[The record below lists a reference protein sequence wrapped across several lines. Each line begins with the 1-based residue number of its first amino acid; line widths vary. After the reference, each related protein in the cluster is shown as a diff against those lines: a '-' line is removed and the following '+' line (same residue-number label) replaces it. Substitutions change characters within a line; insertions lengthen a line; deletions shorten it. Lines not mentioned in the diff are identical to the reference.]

1 MKQFFQTFA
10 ANLLAIIVAGV
21 LISATSFL
29 LLLGIS
35 ALSTTKPE
43 TTVPEDTVLV
53 LDLWTNISD
62 SPPVTYL
69 SDVVDEVIYGP
80 EIPRLYLLELV
91 DAIERAA
98 SDDSIEALFLYG
110 SLMPDNYGS
119 GLAALREVRQAIQS
133 FKDSGKPV
141 YAYVVDP
148 TQRDYYLISVAD
160 EIYQNPFGLVSLNGL
175 SSEMLYFGDAF
186 EKYGIGVQTTR
197 VGKYKSA
204 VEMFTSNKMSDADR
218 TQLVELLDDLWIE
231 MLTDIAAG
239 RGMEW
244 TELKSLSDEKG
255 FFTSQNAKKAGLVDE
270 LLYLDQVID
279 KLTELSG
286 YDVDL
291 ESFNQIGMMD
301 YIQASGF
308 AREDRSLSADQV
320 AVIYAEGDIVDGEG
334 FDNQVGGD
342 RLARELRYLRQDPDI
357 AAIVLRVNS
366 PGGSALASE
375 VIQREVREAAQA
387 KPVVVSMGS
396 LAASGGY
403 WISAYADHIFAEPTT
418 ITGSIGVWGLLF
430 NVQGLANEHGLTF
443 DGVKTSPFADIYT
456 LSRPK
461 TEEEMAMVQTF
472 TDYIYEE
479 FLRKVAEGRDLDM
492 SDVEMIAQGRIWS
505 GMDAIEA
512 GLVDQ
517 IGGLGDAIRYAADM
531 AELGDAYTV
540 TQVPEKKG
548 FSETLAEI
556 LSATGQQAP
565 VVNTRGDALSAL
577 IRQLK
582 HELAAMRSFNDPK
595 GIYARLPYQL
605 DIR

>member
-10 ANLLAIIVAGV
+10 ANLLAIMVAGA
-21 LISATSFL
+21 LISASSFV

-35 ALSTTKPE
+35 ALSTTKPQ
-43 TTVPEDTVLV
+43 TIVPEDTVLV

-80 EIPRLYLLELV
+80 EVPRLYLLELV
-91 DAIERAA
+91 DAIERAS
-98 SDDSIEALFLYG
+98 SDDSIQALFLYG
-110 SLMPDNYGS
+110 SLIPDNYGS
-119 GLAALREVRQAIQS
+119 GLATLREVRQAIEG

-141 YAYVVDP
+141 FAYVVDP

-204 VEMFTSNKMSDADR
+204 VEMFTSNKMSEADR
-218 TQLVELLDDLWIE
+218 DQLTELLKDLWIE

-244 TELKSLSDEKG
+244 TELKALSDEKG
-255 FFTSQNAKKAGLVDE
+255 FFTSQDAMKAGLVDE
-270 LLYLDQVID
+270 LLYLDEVID

-301 YIQASGF
+301 YITASGF
-308 AREDRSLSADQV
+308 ANEDRTSSSNQV
-320 AVIYAEGDIVDGEG
+320 AVVYAEGDIVDGEG
-334 FDNQVGGD
+334 FDGQVGGD
-342 RLARELRYLRQDPDI
+342 RLARELRYLRQDPYT

-375 VIQREVREAAQA
+375 IIQREVREAAQI

-403 WISAYADHIFAEPTT
+403 WISAYSDHIFAEP
-418 ITGSIGVWGLLF
+418 
-430 NVQGLANEHGLTF
+430 
-443 DGVKTSPFADIYT
+443 
-456 LSRPK
+456 
-461 TEEEMAMVQTF
+461 
-472 TDYIYEE
+472 
-479 FLRKVAEGRDLDM
+479 
-492 SDVEMIAQGRIWS
+492 
-505 GMDAIEA
+505 
-512 GLVDQ
+512 
-517 IGGLGDAIRYAADM
+517 
-531 AELGDAYTV
+531 
-540 TQVPEKKG
+540 
-548 FSETLAEI
+548 
-556 LSATGQQAP
+556 
-565 VVNTRGDALSAL
+565 
-577 IRQLK
+577 
-582 HELAAMRSFNDPK
+582 
-595 GIYARLPYQL
+595 
-605 DIR
+605 